1 MKESKYTAR
10 ISNKDGIVEYS
21 SEEHKIWR
29 ELYQRQWALI
39 KGRACDE
46 YLHGI
51 KKLGLNDSAI
61 PQIPDINAAM
71 EPLTGWRVEAVPA
84 LIGFD
89 KFFKLLSE
97 KKFPAATFI
106 RSKEEIEYLQEPDI
120 FHEIFGHCPLLTDPF
135 YADFVHEYG
144 KLGLKATKEQRLM
157 LARLYWFTVE
167 FGLIQTSK
175 GLRIYGGGILSSIG
189 ETTYSLESDIPKRI
203 PLNALEAFR
212 TPYRIDIFQTIYF
225 VIPHFK
231 ELFNLSQL
239 NLMDLI
245 EQAHTL
251 GMHEPSFPQKN

>member
-1 MKESKYTAR
+1 MKESKYTSR
-10 ISNKDGIVEYS
+10 IPNKDGIVEYS
-21 SEEHKIWR
+21 SQEHEIWR
-29 ELYQRQWALI
+29 ELYQRQWTLI
-39 KGRACDE
+39 EGRACDE
-46 YLHGI
+46 YLRGI
-51 KKLGLNDSAI
+51 DNLGLNASAI

-71 EPLTGWRVEAVPA
+71 EPLTGWHVEPVPA

-97 KKFPAATFI
+97 RKFPAATFI
-106 RSKEEIEYLQEPDI
+106 RTKEDLEYLQEPDI

-144 KLGLKATKEQRLM
+144 KMGLHASKEQRLM

-167 FGLIQTSK
+167 FGLIQTPK

-189 ETTYSLESDIPKRI
+189 ETTYALESDIPKRQ
-203 PLNALEAFR
+203 PLDALEAFR

-225 VIPHFK
+225 VINQFE

-239 NLMDLI
+239 NLLDLI
-245 EQAHTL
+245 EQAHRL
-251 GMHEPSFPQKN
+251 GMHAPSFPKAD